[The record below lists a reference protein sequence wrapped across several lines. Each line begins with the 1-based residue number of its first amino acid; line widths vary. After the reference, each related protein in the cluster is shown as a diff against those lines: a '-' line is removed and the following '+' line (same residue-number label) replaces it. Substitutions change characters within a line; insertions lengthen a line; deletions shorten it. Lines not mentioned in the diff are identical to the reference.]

1 MMKKGKNNYR
11 LFDMAKPLIKSKDKK
26 FWIIVSVVFL
36 IDQFSKQ
43 LVYNH
48 FIDYKGNEIS
58 LFPFLNLVLVWN
70 YGISFGMLD
79 DIEQGQIVFV
89 ALSVF
94 LVLILYYWYKKG
106 KNIQLV
112 LPISLII
119 GGAIGNI
126 MDRLK
131 YSAVLDFIDFD
142 LWGWHYP
149 TFNIADIAIVLGVI
163 AMLMLKKKL

>member
-1 MMKKGKNNYR
+1 
-11 LFDMAKPLIKSKDKK
+11 MAKPLIKSKDKR

-89 ALSVF
+89 VLSVF

>member
-1 MMKKGKNNYR
+1 
-11 LFDMAKPLIKSKDKK
+11 MAKPLIKSRDKR

-89 ALSVF
+89 VLSVF

>member
-1 MMKKGKNNYR
+1 M
-11 LFDMAKPLIKSKDKK
+11 
-26 FWIIVSVVFL
+26 
-36 IDQFSKQ
+36 
-43 LVYNH
+43 
-48 FIDYKGNEIS
+48 
-58 LFPFLNLVLVWN
+58 
-70 YGISFGMLD
+70 
-79 DIEQGQIVFV
+79 
-89 ALSVF
+89 
-94 LVLILYYWYKKG
+94 
-106 KNIQLV
+106 
-112 LPISLII
+112 PISLII

>member
-1 MMKKGKNNYR
+1 
-11 LFDMAKPLIKSKDKK
+11 MAKPLINSRDKR

-36 IDQFSKQ
+36 IDQFSKL

-89 ALSVF
+89 VLSVF

>member
-1 MMKKGKNNYR
+1 
-11 LFDMAKPLIKSKDKK
+11 MAKPLIKSKDKK

-94 LVLILYYWYKKG
+94 LVLILYYWYKKS

>member
-1 MMKKGKNNYR
+1 
-11 LFDMAKPLIKSKDKK
+11 MAKPLIKSKDKK
-26 FWIIVSVVFL
+26 FWIIVLVVFL

-43 LVYNH
+43 LIYNH

-70 YGISFGMLD
+70 YGISFSMLD

-112 LPISLII
+112 LPISLIM

>member
-1 MMKKGKNNYR
+1 
-11 LFDMAKPLIKSKDKK
+11 MAKPLIKSKDKK